1 MLSKITLSNERRCIG
16 GWPGIAVAEGSNAM
30 LLKRSTEQ
38 FKTLAFSGMSVIS
51 FKSGIHFISSH
62 LQEKQ
67 TSVKTGSG
75 SAILKNEDTLRGR
88 GFRSTSLSMFPY
100 RTTFDARLVF
110 SALLSLVSSPQVVAR
125 MSSSTSVRHTTP
137 LTPQIYATGF
147 SMLLGRFSFIS
158 VSGLGAYTGLQQ
170 SPKHTSSSAHPVKS

>member
-16 GWPGIAVAEGSNAM
+16 GWPGIAVAEGSNTM

-62 LQEKQ
+62 LQEKH

-100 RTTFDARLVF
+100 RTTFDAR
-110 SALLSLVSSPQVVAR
+110 PQVVAR